1 MTNTSDIYQE
11 VTDKI
16 VTALETGTAPWL
28 RPWKSGVGTALV
40 PHNAVTG
47 RAYNGINWL
56 VLACAAYT
64 STGWLTYKQAQDLGG
79 NVRKGEKGTRIV
91 FWSFPKMEDKET
103 GKEKVVPFA
112 KPYTVFNLD
121 QCEGLDVAKLKTFT
135 PAVAGDSP
143 INDIAARHNVR
154 LNHGGDKAFFSPM
167 SDSIGMP
174 SADAFTTPAHYA
186 STLAHELVHWTGHE
200 ARLARTFGK
209 RFGDDA
215 YAFEELVAE
224 IGSAFVCATTG
235 IALDNL
241 QHADYVGSWL
251 KVLKADK
258 RAIFTASSQAK
269 KAAEFLTA
277 QEEADEVAI
286 AA

>member
-1 MTNTSDIYQE
+1 MAKIDIYQD

-16 VTALETGTAPWL
+16 INALETGTAPWL
-28 RPWKSGVGTALV
+28 RPWKSGIGTANV
-40 PHNAVTG
+40 PHNATTG

-56 VLACAAYT
+56 VLSCAPYA
-64 STGWLTYKQAQDLGG
+64 STGWLTYKQAQELGG
-79 NVRKGEKGTRIV
+79 NIRKGEKGTHIV
-91 FWSFPKMEDKET
+91 FWSFPKVKDSET
-103 GKEKVVPFA
+103 GKDKVIPFA
-112 KPYTVFNLD
+112 KPYTVFNID
-121 QCEGLDVAKLKTFT
+121 QCEGIDSAKLKTLT
-135 PAVAGDSP
+135 PAIAGASP

-200 ARLARTFGK
+200 SRLARTFGK

-235 IALDNL
+235 IALDGL
-241 QHADYVGSWL
+241 QHSDYIGSWL

>member
-1 MTNTSDIYQE
+1 MAQVDIYQD

-16 VTALETGTAPWL
+16 IAALETGTAPWL
-28 RPWKSGVGTALV
+28 RPWRSGVGTGLV

-47 RAYNGINWL
+47 RAYNGINFL
-56 VLACAAYT
+56 VLSCAPYA
-64 STGWLTYKQAQDLGG
+64 SNGWLTYKQAQELGG
-79 NVRKGEKGTRIV
+79 NVRKGEKGTHIV
-91 FWSFPKMEDKET
+91 FWSFPKIEDKET
-103 GKEKVVPFA
+103 GKEKVIPFA

-121 QCEGLDVAKLKTFT
+121 QCEGIDTAKLKTFT
-135 PAVAGDSP
+135 PAIMGETP

-174 SADAFTTPAHYA
+174 SADAFKSPDHYA

-200 ARLARTFGK
+200 SRLARKFGN
-209 RFGDDA
+209 RFGNED
-215 YAFEELVAE
+215 YAFEELIAE
-224 IGSAFVCATTG
+224 IGSAFVCAATG
-235 IALDNL
+235 IALDGL
-241 QHADYVGSWL
+241 QHADYVASWL
-251 KVLKADK
+251 KVLKGDK

-269 KAAEFLTA
+269 KAAEYLTSDA
-277 QEEADEVAI
+277 EEMAI